1 MAETKRNSALIYR
14 DFFEKMQGVP
24 ERSYKR
30 VMNAV
35 MAYAFDGVEPK
46 LSGLEAVVFGQA
58 KIWIDNNNKK
68 YENGKL
74 GGRPRN
80 QNETETPAH
89 NNQEETEE
97 EPNENQNIT
106 EIEPNKNQTKTKEE
120 PNHNLSV
127 KCKVLS
133 DKCVFKVSKKESK
146 DIYLKNN
153 TQGARESYDDIM
165 DDWGCSPPVK
175 AALGRFI
182 KHCSLNGQ
190 KLTNDRLN
198 GIIEELDFKQ
208 GLSDEEQVKAL
219 DTAIAKGDYDIKR
232 SG

>member
-97 EPNENQNIT
+97 EPN
-106 EIEPNKNQTKTKEE
+106 KNQTKTKEE

-165 DDWGCSPPVK
+165 EDWGCSPSVK

-198 GIIEELDFKQ
+198 SIIEELDFKQ
-208 GLSDEEQVKAL
+208 GLTDDEQVAAL
-219 DTAIAKGDYDIKR
+219 DTAIQKGYFDVKR